1 MMQEQQFS
9 DVVDLI
15 RKEDSRFGKGA
26 YRFVQEAL
34 DFTIRKRQ
42 EETPRPTT
50 RHVTGQ
56 ELLEGIR
63 EFALEQYGPMTKT
76 LLSEWG
82 IEVTLHF
89 GEIVFQ
95 LIDYGI
101 LGKTKEDSLEDFADG
116 YDFEEAFCDPFL
128 PESKRAKKSGRSTD
142 NN

>member
-9 DVVDLI
+9 EVVDLI

-42 EETPRPTT
+42 KQKPRPSS
-50 RHVTGQ
+50 RHVSGQ

-76 LLSEWG
+76 LFSEWG
-82 IEVTLHF
+82 IEESIHF

-101 LGKTKEDSLEDFADG
+101 LGKTEEDRLEDFANG
-116 YDFEEAFCDPFL
+116 YDFEEAFCNPFL
-128 PESKRAKKSGRSTD
+128 PKSKLVKKSRRSTD
-142 NN
+142 ND